1 MFRKFLCLLTPS
13 CIASFAYLQG
23 RYKFEKCI
31 EVIIYIINLSLV
43 IFCSFKKL
51 ISEEK

>member
-1 MFRKFLCLLTPS
+1 MYLLTPS

-23 RYKFEKCI
+23 RYKFETYI

-43 IFCSFKKL
+43 AFCSFKML
-51 ISEEK
+51 NSEEK